1 MEGANWAKV
10 EKTHRCIIN
19 LNTLLYT
26 QQGNRGLKNMFKSNL
41 KRTSSLLLIGTLGLL
56 ALGNVSA
63 NVAGDGYMDETDM
76 VAVSFWLATAMMLA
90 STVFFMLE
98 RQNVAPKWRTSM
110 TVAALVT
117 GVAWYHYTYMR
128 KHWEAFETSPLVMR
142 YIDWLITVPLQVAEF
157 YLILAAIGAAT
168 AALFWRLF
176 GASLVMLVAGFL
188 AESGEMDDGLTWP
201 LFAIGVA
208 AWIYIIYEIWAGEA
222 KENVSGA
229 SEGTQ
234 FAFKAMAIILTVG
247 WAIYPIGFIMGE
259 GGDSGDIEMLNILYN
274 IADVVNKT
282 AFGMMVWYAATMD
295 TKAAGS
301 EE

>member
-1 MEGANWAKV
+1 
-10 EKTHRCIIN
+10 
-19 LNTLLYT
+19 
-26 QQGNRGLKNMFKSNL
+26 
-41 KRTSSLLLIGTLGLL
+41 
-56 ALGNVSA
+56 
-63 NVAGDGYMDETDM
+63 MDETDM

-176 GASLVMLVAGFL
+176 GASIVMLVAGFL
-188 AESGEMDDGLTWP
+188 AESDEFADGATWP
-201 LFAIGVA
+201 LFAVGVA
-208 AWIYIIYEIWAGEA
+208 AWLYIIYEVWAGEA
-222 KENVSGA
+222 KESVSGA

-234 FAFKAMAIILTVG
+234 FAFKAMAVILTAG
-247 WAIYPIGFIMGE
+247 WIIYPIGFIMGE
-259 GGDSGDIEMLNILYN
+259 RGGDSDIEFLNILYN
-274 IADVVNKT
+274 IADVINKT

-295 TKAAGS
+295 TKASGS

>member
-1 MEGANWAKV
+1 M
-10 EKTHRCIIN
+10 
-19 LNTLLYT
+19 
-26 QQGNRGLKNMFKSNL
+26 

-56 ALGNVSA
+56 ALGNASA
-63 NVAGDGYMDETDM
+63 ATGILETDDM
-76 VAVSFWLATAMMLA
+76 VGVSFWLATAMMLA
-90 STVFFMLE
+90 STVFFILE

-128 KHWEAFETSPLVMR
+128 GHWISTGESPLVMR

-176 GASLVMLVAGFL
+176 GASIVMLVAGFL
-188 AESGEMDDGLTWP
+188 AESGEMSDGLTWP

-208 AWIYIIYEIWAGEA
+208 AWIYIIYEVWAGEA

-259 GGDSGDIEMLNILYN
+259 GEAAGSSGVENLNILYN

-295 TKAAGS
+295 TKASGS
-301 EE
+301 EEGLPTGKFANKIFNG

>member
-1 MEGANWAKV
+1 MES
-10 EKTHRCIIN
+10 
-19 LNTLLYT
+19 LNSKP
-26 QQGNRGLKNMFKSNL
+26 NRRTRRVAIGSSIALAVMFL
-41 KRTSSLLLIGTLGLL
+41 PTVAAETSTIE
-56 ALGNVSA
+56 A
-63 NVAGDGYMDETDM
+63 TDY
-76 VAVSFWLATAMMLA
+76 VAVSFWIATAMMLA
-90 STVFFMLE
+90 STVFFLVE
-98 RQNVAPKWRTSM
+98 RNNVPEKWKTSM

-128 KHWEAFETSPLVMR
+128 GHWISTGESPLVMR

-176 GASLVMLVAGFL
+176 GASIVMLVAGFL
-188 AESGEMDDGLTWP
+188 AESGEMSDGLTWP
-201 LFAIGVA
+201 LFAVGVA
-208 AWIYIIYEIWAGEA
+208 AWIYIIYEVWAGEA

-259 GGDSGDIEMLNILYN
+259 GGDAGDVENLNILYN

-295 TKAAGS
+295 TKASGS

>member
-1 MEGANWAKV
+1 MGAF
-10 EKTHRCIIN
+10 
-19 LNTLLYT
+19 
-26 QQGNRGLKNMFKSNL
+26 GLRNMFKSNL

-56 ALGNVSA
+56 TLGNVSA
-63 NVAGDGYMDETDM
+63 NVMADGYMNETDM
-76 VAVSFWLATAMMLA
+76 VAVSFWLATALMLA
-90 STVFFMLE
+90 STVFFILE

-117 GVAWYHYTYMR
+117 GVTWYHYTYMR

-142 YIDWLITVPLQVAEF
+142 YIDWLITVPLQVSEF
-157 YLILAAIGAAT
+157 YLILAAIGVAS

-188 AESGEMDDGLTWP
+188 SESGIEAVDGMEWP
-201 LFAIGVA
+201 LFIIGVI
-208 AWIYIIYEIWAGEA
+208 AWAYIIYELWAGDA
-222 KENVSGA
+222 KEKVSGA

-247 WAIYPIGFIMGE
+247 WAIYPIGWIMGQ
-259 GGDSGDIEMLNILYN
+259 DSGTEDNLNIIYN

-282 AFGMMVWYAATMD
+282 AFGLMVWYAATMD
-295 TKAAGS
+295 TKASSGS

>member
-1 MEGANWAKV
+1 MEGANWTKV
-10 EKTHRCIIN
+10 AKTHRCIIN

-26 QQGNRGLKNMFKSNL
+26 QQRNRGLKNMFKSNL

-63 NVAGDGYMDETDM
+63 NIAGDGYMDETDM

-208 AWIYIIYEIWAGEA
+208 AWIYIIYELWAGEA
-222 KENVSGA
+222 KEKVSSG

-247 WAIYPIGFIMGE
+247 WAIYPIGWIMGQDA
-259 GGDSGDIEMLNILYN
+259 GDSGIENLNILYN

-282 AFGMMVWYAATMD
+282 AFGLMVWYAATMD